1 MSAVE
6 AEHFSLR
13 WNNFHSNLATG
24 FHALLEEVD
33 LVDVTIAAEGQFVQ
47 AHKIVLSVS
56 SPYFKE
62 LFKVNPCK
70 HPIVILKDVC
80 HKELVAILQFMYQ
93 GEVNVRQ
100 EELGAFLKTAELLQI
115 KGLTGNEPPSED
127 VPPTPRMR
135 MKPDPPISSEENAPR
150 AYKRQRTEMPVQ
162 SAMRTPPNTSSRV
175 MSPAPH
181 PAPPPVTTQPPTPAQ
196 PPAPVQAPVPPP
208 ASAAAPNPVSVPKVA
223 PPSPETIAEESL
235 PFDMRDEHRPKE
247 EPADYESDIEEIECK
262 VVQSSSSLNQLL
274 HGESSMLS
282 QGSPQNSSNLF
293 ASLTGIS
300 QDSGSSQDG
309 AQDLLWYN
317 GVMRQIRCPLCG
329 RLFTY
334 RWNLTIHMRDA
345 HTQQGPFTC
354 KECGRVVKNKSCL
367 RMHVYRYHNKDNVNR
382 KRFLMP
388 QAEEHCRLQYD
399 KVVGSGNK

>member
-309 AQDLLWYN
+309 AQDFHHRRNITESVSNTMKMMFPCNQCEKVFSRKDCLSSHVAN
-317 GVMRQIRCPLCG
+317 IHG
-329 RLFTY
+329 RL
-334 RWNLTIHMRDA
+334 R
-345 HTQQGPFTC
+345 GPFRC
-354 KECGRVVKNKSCL
+354 QICGKISKNKRSL
-367 RMHVYRYHNKDNVNR
+367 NSHVYEKHSLPNKASASI
-382 KRFLMP
+382 KSFP
-388 QAEEHCRLQYD
+388 
-399 KVVGSGNK
+399 

>member
-115 KGLTGNEPPSED
+115 KGLTGNEPPSDD
-127 VPPTPRMR
+127 VPPPPPRMR
-135 MKPDPPISSEENAPR
+135 GKPDPTISSEESAPR
-150 AYKRQRTEMPVQ
+150 PYKRQRTEMPVQ
-162 SAMRTPPNTSSRV
+162 SAMRTPPNTTSRV

-181 PAPPPVTTQPPTPAQ
+181 PPPPPVTTQPSAPVQ
-196 PPAPVQAPVPPP
+196 PPAPVQAPTLPPSS
-208 ASAAAPNPVSVPKVA
+208 ASASNTVTVPKAA
-223 PPSPETIAEESL
+223 PPSPATVAEESL
-235 PFDMRDEHRPKE
+235 PFDMPDEPRPKE

-262 VVQSSSSLNQLL
+262 VVQSNSSLNQLL

-309 AQDLLWYN
+309 AQ
-317 GVMRQIRCPLCG
+317 G
-329 RLFTY
+329 RKTPCSHF
-334 RWNLTIHMRDA
+334 
-345 HTQQGPFTC
+345 
-354 KECGRVVKNKSCL
+354 S
-367 RMHVYRYHNKDNVNR
+367 
-382 KRFLMP
+382 
-388 QAEEHCRLQYD
+388 
-399 KVVGSGNK
+399 

>member
-309 AQDLLWYN
+309 AQ
-317 GVMRQIRCPLCG
+317 GVKWKYGGFDNNNISCPYCHRQFG
-329 RLFTY
+329 Y
-334 RWNLTIHMRDA
+334 RGNLTIHIRDV
-345 HTQQGPFTC
+345 HSHQGPHIC
-354 KECGRVVKNKSCL
+354 PHCGKKMKNKSSL
-367 RMHVYRYHNKDNVNR
+367 RTHLYRQHNKDLTEPSSCKKNETTSNE
-382 KRFLMP
+382 LI
-388 QAEEHCRLQYD
+388 
-399 KVVGSGNK
+399 

>member
-309 AQDLLWYN
+309 AQGKFSSTVCPSLWLCPWCDRTFTSKGNMKVHIRDLHKQQERL
-317 GVMRQIRCPLCG
+317 RCELCG
-329 RLFTY
+329 AGSRNKGSL
-334 RWNLTIHMRDA
+334 RIHM
-345 HTQQGPFTC
+345 
-354 KECGRVVKNKSCL
+354 
-367 RMHVYRYHNKDNVNR
+367 YRYHRTNKGTSQ
-382 KRFLMP
+382 P
-388 QAEEHCRLQYD
+388 
-399 KVVGSGNK
+399 S